1 MRCVLVLGA
10 VLLAACGE
18 QPADNLADALAADP
32 VRLKALRAQCL
43 EPHGIGGQ
51 GIGEVVGRLH
61 AAGGQQHGTKDED
74 ASHVGPRQSR

>member
-1 MRCVLVLGA
+1 MVFIRPSLAGEEAPLEGFGGGAASVLARGLSVG
-10 VLLAACGE
+10 
-18 QPADNLADALAADP
+18 
-32 VRLKALRAQCL
+32 RALRAQCL

-51 GIGEVVGRLH
+51 GIGEVVGWLL